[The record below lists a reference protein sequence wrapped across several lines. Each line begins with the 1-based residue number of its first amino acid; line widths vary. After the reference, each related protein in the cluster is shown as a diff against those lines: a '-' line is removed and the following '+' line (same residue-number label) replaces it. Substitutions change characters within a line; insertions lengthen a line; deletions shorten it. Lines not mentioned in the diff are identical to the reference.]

1 MWRYTLVREAV
12 RSQSGQMPDFVDVP
26 DLPFVS
32 VLIPVFNDQERLCLC
47 LKALSNQTYPRD
59 RYEVIVIDNGSEH
72 DLSDMA
78 SEFPDVTF
86 LRELRPGSYTAR
98 NRGLAIAKGSII
110 ALTDADC
117 VPEMSWIQAGV
128 ERLSRTA
135 NCGLVAGNVLLF
147 FKNPKRPNAAELY
160 DAVTS
165 FQQKKFIEKYHFG
178 ATANV
183 FTYKHVFDNV
193 GLFNDQLRSGGD
205 REWGQRVHAAGYQLV
220 YADEVRIQ
228 HPARSSFIEL
238 KNRNIR
244 LTAGS
249 EHTRTRKKFVRL
261 KMAKTLLK
269 DILPYRKLYMVWTS
283 KRLQGVKQRL
293 IVTGVLLQ
301 LQMGAAITR
310 LRVWFGLIG
319 EIR

>member
-1 MWRYTLVREAV
+1 MVREAT
-12 RSQSGQMPDFVDVP
+12 RAQSAPKAHFVDAP
-26 DLPFVS
+26 EMPFVS
-32 VLIPVFNDQERLCLC
+32 VLIPVFNDQERLRLC
-47 LKALSNQTYPRD
+47 LNALSQQTYPHD
-59 RYEVIVIDNGSEH
+59 RYEVIVVDNGSEH
-72 DLSDMA
+72 DPSAMA

-98 NRGLAIAKGSII
+98 NLGLSLAKGSVI

-117 VPEMSWIQAGV
+117 IPEPSWIQAGV
-128 ERLSRTA
+128 DRLSRTP

-147 FKNPKRPNAAELY
+147 FKDPKRPNAAELY

-183 FTYKHVFDNV
+183 FTYKHVFDKV

-205 REWGQRVHAAGYQLV
+205 REWGQRVHASGYQLV

-228 HPARSSFIEL
+228 HPARSSFTEL
-238 KNRNIR
+238 RNRNIR

-269 DILPYRKLYMVWTS
+269 DIVPYRKLYMVWTS
-283 KRLQGVKQRL
+283 NRLQGVKQRL

-310 LRVWFGLIG
+310 LRVWTGLMS